1 MTKIQ
6 AQNNYP
12 FVTTSHTES
21 SHSNS
26 THNHEHAPI
35 NNDEVYWLQRTKV
48 IEKLLERKGYFT
60 AEEVRREIERE
71 DSVTPMLGARLV
83 ARAWVDPEFKQ
94 RLLADGKAAC
104 REMDIDTVEIKRLQV
119 VENTD
124 TVHHVIVCTLCSCY
138 PRAILGYHP
147 PSWYKSTAYR
157 NRVVVAPRGVLRE
170 EFGTI
175 VPDEMQIKVMDS
187 NADTR
192 YLVIP
197 RRPASTEDWTAEQ
210 LLRLVTRDSM
220 VGVSFAEDPT
230 RVNLDQMSA

>member
-1 MTKIQ
+1 MNNIQ
-6 AQNNYP
+6 IQNNYP
-12 FVTTSHTES
+12 FVISPSTES
-21 SHSNS
+21 SHSDS
-26 THNHEHAPI
+26 TYEHEHEHASI
-35 NNDEVYWLQRTKV
+35 NDDEAYWLQRTRV
-48 IEKLLERKGYFT
+48 IEELLERKGYFT
-60 AEEVRREIERE
+60 AEDVRREIERE

-94 RLLADGKAAC
+94 RLLTDGKAAC
-104 REMDIDTVEIKRLQV
+104 REMDIDTAEIKRLQV

-157 NRVVVAPRGVLRE
+157 NRVVVDPRGVLRE
-170 EFGTI
+170 EFGTL
-175 VPDEMQIKVMDS
+175 VPNEVQLKVMDS

-197 RRPASTEDWTAEQ
+197 KRPTGTEDWSEEE

-220 VGVSFAEDPT
+220 VGVAFAEDPSQ
-230 RVNLDQMSA
+230 VNLG

>member
-1 MTKIQ
+1 MTDIQ
-6 AQNNYP
+6 TQNIYP
-12 FVTTSHTES
+12 FVATAAAES
-21 SHSNS
+21 SHSAS
-26 THNHEHAPI
+26 SQHHNHDHPSI
-35 NNDEVYWLQRTKV
+35 NDDEAYWLQRTRV
-48 IEKLLERKGYFT
+48 IEKLLEQKGYFT
-60 AEEVRREIERE
+60 AEDVRREIERE
-71 DSVTPMLGARLV
+71 DSVTPMLGAQLV
-83 ARAWVDPEFKQ
+83 VRAWVDPNFKQ

-104 REMDIDTVEIKRLQV
+104 REMDIDTAEIKRLQV

-157 NRVVVAPRGVLRE
+157 NRVVVDPRGVLRE

-175 VPDEMQIKVMDS
+175 VPDEIQLKVMDS

-197 RRPASTEDWTAEQ
+197 KRPAGTENWGEEE
-210 LLRLVTRDSM
+210 LLRLITRDSM
-220 VGVSFAEDPT
+220 VGVSFAEDPEQ
-230 RVNLDQMSA
+230 VVSIG

>member
-1 MTKIQ
+1 MNDIQ
-6 AQNNYP
+6 AQNKYP
-12 FVTTSHTES
+12 FVTTSSTES
-21 SHSNS
+21 LHSED
-26 THNHEHAPI
+26 THEHIHEHLPI
-35 NNDEVYWLQRTKV
+35 NDDEAYWLQRTKV
-48 IEKLLERKGYFT
+48 IEKLLECKGYFT
-60 AEEVRREIERE
+60 AEDVRREIERE

-104 REMDIDTVEIKRLQV
+104 REMDIDTAEIKRLQV

-124 TVHHVIVCTLCSCY
+124 TVHHVVVCTLCSCY

-157 NRVVVAPRGVLRE
+157 NRVVVDPRGVLRE

-175 VPDEMQIKVMDS
+175 VPNEIQLKVMDS

-197 RRPASTEDWTAEQ
+197 KRPVGTEDWSEEE
-210 LLRLVTRDSM
+210 LLHLVTRDSM
-220 VGVSFAEDPT
+220 IGVAFAEAPEQI
-230 RVNLDQMSA
+230 LIG